1 MPQTTDEAA
10 SVSTVADIKP
20 RSRDV
25 TDGVEKAAA
34 RGMLRAVGMDDEDFA
49 KPQIGV
55 ASSWNEITPC
65 NLSLDRLANAVK
77 EGVFSAGGYPLEFGT
92 ISVSDGISMGHEGM
106 HFSLVSRE
114 VIADSVEV
122 VMQAERL
129 DGSVLLAGCD
139 KSLPGM
145 LMAAA
150 RLDLAAV
157 FLYAGSILPGRAKL
171 SDGSERDVTII
182 DAFEAV
188 GACSRGLMSRADVD
202 AIERAICPGE
212 GACGGMYTANTMA
225 SAAEAL
231 GMSLPGSAA
240 PPATD
245 RRRDGFARRSGQA
258 VVELLR
264 RGITARDILT
274 KEAFENA
281 IAVVMAFGGSTNAVL
296 HLLAIAHEANVA
308 LSLQDFSRI
317 GSGVPHLADVK
328 PFGRHVMSDVDHI
341 GGVPVVMKALL
352 DAGLLHGDCL
362 TVTGHT
368 MAENL
373 AAITPPDPDGKVLR
387 ALANPIHPSGGITIL
402 HGSLAPEGAVVKTAG
417 FDSDVF
423 EGTARVF
430 DGERAALDALED
442 GTITVG
448 DAVVIRYEG
457 PKGGP
462 GMREMLAITGAIK
475 GAGLGKDVLLLTD
488 GRFSGGTT
496 GLCVGHIAPEAV
508 DGGPI
513 ALLRNGDRIRLDV
526 AGRVLDVLAD
536 PAEFASRQQDFSPP
550 PPRYTTGVLS
560 KYVKLV
566 SSAAVGAVC
575 G

>member
-25 TDGVEKAAA
+25 TDGLEKAAA

-536 PAEFASRQQDFSPP
+536 PAEFASRQQNFSPP

>member
-25 TDGVEKAAA
+25 TDGLEKAAA

-550 PPRYTTGVLS
+550 SPRYTTGVLS